1 MANIDKAITSIPIQ
15 HLTSPKL
22 IVGSSSMPSH
32 CHWRPAESSGREL
45 GRVQVVLLQRLQP
58 LHLSGVRYTFVSRF
72 IQPLPPDTTDTMSS
86 PSLLGLPPELR
97 ELILVA
103 LLVEVEPISLQQRFM
118 EPAVSRVS
126 RSLREEALNVLYHDN
141 TFCIDNEGGLFEA
154 TRKLNSTLAR
164 VHPFNIA
171 RIRCLRLDW
180 NTHCRAN
187 ASACFGDQLEPQFHA
202 CHWDNTRWSAPLYMV
217 ACYLTLTTQEPWV
230 ELSVGFYENTLC
242 KLAAKPLYEGTSAIV
257 MPTLVGP
264 LPVGQRR
271 KQLTPIY
278 FTKLVEAWHSLA
290 GRVLAEKSEELHIQH
305 LAAFG
310 QPQNHA
316 LQDYQMQLMLREHQN
331 KKRLLMARQDP
342 DIAGFHPLSTYGANE
357 DPSLQGSRTVSS
369 APIARV
375 PSKAG
380 KGPSKISK
388 RKATSKAGAKRS
400 RVTH

>member
-1 MANIDKAITSIPIQ
+1 
-15 HLTSPKL
+15 
-22 IVGSSSMPSH
+22 
-32 CHWRPAESSGREL
+32 
-45 GRVQVVLLQRLQP
+45 
-58 LHLSGVRYTFVSRF
+58 
-72 IQPLPPDTTDTMSS
+72 MSS

-103 LLVEVEPISLQQRFM
+103 LLVEVEPISLQQSFT
-118 EPAVSRVS
+118 EPAVSRVC
-126 RSLREEALNVLYHDN
+126 RNLREESLSVLYHDN

-230 ELSVGFYENTLC
+230 LSVGFYENTLC
-242 KLAAKPLYEGTSAIV
+242 KLAAKPLYEGMSAIV

-278 FTKLVEAWHSLA
+278 FMKLVEAWHSLA

-310 QPQNHA
+310 HPQNHA
-316 LQDYQMQLMLREHQN
+316 LQDYQMQLMLREQQN
-331 KKRLLMARQDP
+331 KKRLLMARQE
-342 DIAGFHPLSTYGANE
+342 DISGFHAPSTRDAPYDTE
-357 DPSLQGSRTVSS
+357 QQDSRPVSS
-369 APIARV
+369 GPVSSGPVTRV
-375 PSKAG
+375 PSRAG
-380 KGPSKISK
+380 KGASKILK
-388 RKATSKAGAKRS
+388 RKAS
-400 RVTH
+400 HH